1 MPKTMADGCGAMPSI
16 TSSSGVAACTPLAR
30 WSWWLSWSGRI
41 DAVGSATPFWKMP
54 MSASPRW
61 MRSPALFF
69 SPDVTESSATIVA
82 TPMAMPMAVSAVRAG
97 RRNRLEPITASTAGR
112 D

>member
-1 MPKTMADGCGAMPSI
+1 
-16 TSSSGVAACTPLAR
+16 
-30 WSWWLSWSGRI
+30 
-41 DAVGSATPFWKMP
+41 

-97 RRNRLEPITASTAGR
+97 RRNRLEPITASTAGETSTR
-112 D
+112 VPRAGFGMNP